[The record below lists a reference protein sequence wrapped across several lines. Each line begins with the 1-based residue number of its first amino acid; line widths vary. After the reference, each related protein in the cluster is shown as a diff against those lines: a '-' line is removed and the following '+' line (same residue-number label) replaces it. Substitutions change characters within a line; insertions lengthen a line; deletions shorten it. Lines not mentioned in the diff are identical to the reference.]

1 MKECNKCKVEKPL
14 SEYHKS
20 KESKDG
26 LYGSCKPCYKEHY
39 YKKYYSKNKEGYRKR
54 DKLYE
59 EQNYEQSK
67 AYRDQYDKKFQTK
80 TKYRYNYHYHRRRMD
95 PEYKLT
101 QLLRGRFYDAVK
113 HDRKNSSILDHLGCS
128 IKEYK
133 LYLEQMFLE
142 PMNWDNHGDIWEIDH
157 IDPVSKG
164 GSWHYTN
171 TQPLFKT
178 TVIAEQYGY
187 DMIGNKN
194 KGARKVKNKL

>member
-1 MKECNKCKVEKPL
+1 
-14 SEYHKS
+14 
-20 KESKDG
+20 
-26 LYGSCKPCYKEHY
+26 
-39 YKKYYSKNKEGYRKR
+39 
-54 DKLYE
+54 
-59 EQNYEQSK
+59 
-67 AYRDQYDKKFQTK
+67 
-80 TKYRYNYHYHRRRMD
+80 MD

-178 TVIAEQYGY
+178 TAIAEQYGY

>member
-14 SEYHKS
+14 SEYHKLKRS
-20 KESKDG
+20 EDGHQYRCKACVREWGRIYKYDEEGNIKPEVLNYAKQNYIKNSSRYKEYMKQYSKDNKDKILKRG
-26 LYGSCKPCYKEHY
+26 RENYKNNPEVTL
-39 YKKYYSKNKEGYRKR
+39 KR
-54 DKLYE
+54 
-59 EQNYEQSK
+59 
-67 AYRDQYDKKFQTK
+67 
-80 TKYRYNYHYHRRRMD
+80 
-95 PEYKLT
+95 
-101 QLLRGRFYDAVK
+101 LLRSRFYDALK
-113 HDRKNSSILDHLGCS
+113 HNRKNSSILDHLGCS